1 MTSLPLE
8 EVATTSNRNQPA
20 SAVVVLPAEI
30 DLYNREQAYG
40 RLRFA
45 CASGASVV
53 IADFTGTRF
62 CDAGSMRRLLAVRHL
77 ASVQLRFAIRPGSPV
92 RRMADLMDVER
103 CVPVYPSS
111 GEAAAVIPW
120 AGTARR
126 PDDEPPDAAA

>member
-1 MTSLPLE
+1 MTLLPLE
-8 EVATTSNRNQPA
+8 VATARIPNQPV

-30 DLYNREQAYG
+30 DVYNREQAHG

-62 CDAGSMRRLLAVRHL
+62 CDAGSMRRLLAVRL
-77 ASVQLRFAIRPGSPV
+77 PATVQLRFAIRPGSPV
-92 RRMADLMDVER
+92 RRMADLMDVDR

-111 GEAAAVIPW
+111 MEAAAVIP
-120 AGTARR
+120 
-126 PDDEPPDAAA
+126 